1 MYRKILAPMDGS
13 PFSECTIEHVKAI
26 AAGCNVPEV
35 VLLRVV
41 EPMSS
46 NDLAALGQMS
56 ATSLE
61 QVEAWKK
68 SEATE
73 YITRIVQR
81 LTQEGLS
88 AKGEIVSGKAEDQI
102 LDYAN
107 NNHVDIIIMSTHG
120 RSGIARWAFGSVAD
134 RVVRSSAVPVLTVAP
149 PGCRATPI

>member
-1 MYRKILAPMDGS
+1 MYKKILAPMDGS
-13 PFSECTIEHVKAI
+13 PFSECTIEHVKGI

-35 VLLRVV
+35 VLFRVV

-73 YITRIVQR
+73 YITGMVQR
-81 LTQEGLS
+81 LTQEGVS
-88 AKGEIVSGKAEDQI
+88 ARGEIVSGKAEDQI

-107 NNHVDIIIMSTHG
+107 NNHVDLIIMSTHG

-134 RVVRSSAVPVLTVAP
+134 RVVRSSTVPVLTVAP
-149 PGCRATPI
+149 PGCRTTHI